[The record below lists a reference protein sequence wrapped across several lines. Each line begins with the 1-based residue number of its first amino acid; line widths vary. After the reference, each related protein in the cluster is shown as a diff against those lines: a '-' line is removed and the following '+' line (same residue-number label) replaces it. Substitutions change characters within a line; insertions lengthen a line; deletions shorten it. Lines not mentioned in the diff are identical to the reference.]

1 MNNLLCVGIK
11 SHKVINRWVLL
22 CLHVLSLV
30 LLALGLTLDMLHID
44 ISTHFIVDF
53 NLFNEKR
60 SVLGTLQSLWTG
72 GNFWP
77 FFLIFLFGIIVPLVK
92 SGLIF
97 YVLLA
102 RDPAPKWQRFV
113 SAVSKWAM
121 ADVFA
126 ISIFVAFL
134 GAGAMQNTQ
143 ATLEAGFYYFSGYV
157 LLSGVIAMLMRRRNR
172 DSPNAMPGLGKI

>member
-1 MNNLLCVGIK
+1 MNNLLCGDLIAVK
-11 SHKVINRWVLL
+11 MINRWMLL
-22 CLHVLSLV
+22 GLHLISLV
-30 LLALGLTLDMLHID
+30 LLGLGWTLDMLHID

-60 SVLGTLQSLWTG
+60 SVLGTLQTLWSG
-72 GNFWP
+72 GNYWP
-77 FFLIFLFGIIVPLVK
+77 FFLIFLFGILVPLVK

-102 RDPAPKWQRFV
+102 HDPAPKWQRFV
-113 SAVSKWAM
+113 TAISKWAM

-143 ATLEAGFYYFSGYV
+143 ATLEPGFYYFSGYV
-157 LLSGVIAMLMRRRNR
+157 LLSAVIAMLMARR
-172 DSPNAMPGLGKI
+172 SPNQSDVIV